1 MRVLGVDYGTK
12 RIGLAIGESE
22 VSMAFARDF
31 LAGCGDLAK
40 DARSVADYAEKERC
54 DLVLLGVPY
63 LESGEEGDQAML
75 TRKFANELTN
85 LGVKLQLWDERYTT
99 SAARSKLSHL
109 DPQSRKKVIDG
120 EAARIMVLEFLES
133 GS

>member
-1 MRVLGVDYGTK
+1 MRVLGVDYGIK

-22 VSMAFARDF
+22 VVMAFARNYLSGTGDF
-31 LAGCGDLAK
+31 AA
-40 DARSVADYAEKERC
+40 DARSVADYAEREQC

-63 LESGEEGDQAML
+63 LESGDEGEQARL
-75 TRKFANELTN
+75 TLKFADELTN

-109 DPQSRKKVIDG
+109 DAESRKKAIDG